1 VLAILYGGTPVNKFS
16 ESDHQFMALAMEE
29 AERAASLG
37 EVPVGAVVVLKG
49 EIIALE
55 CNRQITLND
64 PSAHAEVLALR
75 KAGQMLDN
83 YRLPECEL
91 FVTLEPCTM
100 CCGTLVHARVKRL
113 VFATNEPKAGAV
125 TSTNN
130 ALDNPALNHRV
141 VWEQGL
147 MAEQSAQLLRN
158 FFKSR
163 RGSQT

>member
-1 VLAILYGGTPVNKFS
+1 MLAILHSGAFVNEFS
-16 ESDHQFMALAMEE
+16 ESDYQFMALAMEE

-37 EVPVGAVVVLKG
+37 EVPVGAVVVLDG

-75 KAGQMLDN
+75 KAGQMLGN
-83 YRLPECEL
+83 YRLPGCEL

-113 VFATNEPKAGAV
+113 VFAATEPKAGAV
-125 TSTNN
+125 TSTTRC
-130 ALDNPALNHRV
+130 LDNPALNHRV
-141 VWEQGL
+141 ESYQGL
-147 MAEQSAQLLRN
+147 MADESAKLLRE
-158 FFKSR
+158 FFRSR
-163 RGSQT
+163 RE

>member
-1 VLAILYGGTPVNKFS
+1 MNEFS
-16 ESDHQFMALAMEE
+16 ESDYQFMALAMEE

-37 EVPVGAVVVLKG
+37 EVPVGAVVVLDG

-75 KAGQMLDN
+75 KAGQMLGN
-83 YRLPECEL
+83 YRLPGCEL

-113 VFATNEPKAGAV
+113 VFAATEPKAGAV
-125 TSTNN
+125 TSTTRC
-130 ALDNPALNHRV
+130 LDNPALNHRV
-141 VWEQGL
+141 ESYQGL
-147 MAEQSAQLLRN
+147 MADESAKLLRE
-158 FFKSR
+158 FFRSR
-163 RGSQT
+163 RE

>member
-1 VLAILYGGTPVNKFS
+1 
-16 ESDHQFMALAMEE
+16 MALAVEE

-37 EVPVGAVVVLKG
+37 EVPVGAVVVRNG

-75 KAGQMLDN
+75 KAGQMLGN
-83 YRLPECEL
+83 YRLPDCEL

-113 VFATNEPKAGAV
+113 VFATPEPKAGAV
-125 TSTNN
+125 ISTNN
-130 ALDNPALNHRV
+130 ALNNPALNHRV
-141 VWEQGL
+141 LWQQGL
-147 MAEQSAQLLRN
+147 MAEKSAKLLRD